1 MDTKALRQKILDLA
15 IRGKLVPQDPSDE
28 PASVLLEKIREE
40 KARMV
45 KDGKLKKKDIK
56 NDSIIYVGEDNL
68 HYEKFQ
74 DGTVKCIENEIPFE
88 LPEGW
93 AWSRLHPL
101 TIKIGAGSTPAGGA
115 AVYSNS
121 GIKFIRS
128 QNVYDNGLVL
138 NDVAYISEEIN
149 QKKSGSIVKPQDILL
164 NITGGS
170 IGRCAL
176 VPDDFD
182 IANVNQH
189 VLIIRLVEVSLRQYI
204 HSVII
209 SPYIQEQILSKQVGS
224 GRGGLSAE
232 TTSSFLI
239 PIPPIQEQYAIQDK
253 LQQCIS
259 CVSEIAIEKTNIINL
274 VSKAKDKILD
284 LAIRGQLVP
293 QDPNDE
299 PASVLLDHIRAEK
312 DELVKQGKI
321 KRDKKESIIFKG
333 EDNSYYLQSGEL
345 IESLRDWGF
354 EELPDTWSIC
364 CLGELCDYGNCINV
378 DTSNIDDSAWMLD
391 LEDIEKDTGIVL
403 QKIRKAER
411 NAASTKHLFHKGQ
424 VLYSKLRPYLN
435 KVVLADED
443 GYCTSEILPLEF
455 ERNILPQYARYYLM
469 SPAFLGYANKCSY
482 GVKMPRL
489 GTADGKKAVMSIPPL
504 NEQVRIVATIE
515 QSFAQL
521 NSIVNNLS

>member
-1 MDTKALRQKILDLA
+1 MTGSAQPKMTQDKMNSILVSLPPYNEQKRLCQHLNELLAVVNNIEYGKEEVLTFVSKVKAKILDLA
-15 IRGKLVPQDPSDE
+15 IRGE
-28 PASVLLEKIREE
+28 
-40 KARMV
+40 
-45 KDGKLKKKDIK
+45 
-56 NDSIIYVGEDNL
+56 
-68 HYEKFQ
+68 
-74 DGTVKCIENEIPFE
+74 
-88 LPEGW
+88 
-93 AWSRLHPL
+93 
-101 TIKIGAGSTPAGGA
+101 
-115 AVYSNS
+115 
-121 GIKFIRS
+121 
-128 QNVYDNGLVL
+128 
-138 NDVAYISEEIN
+138 
-149 QKKSGSIVKPQDILL
+149 
-164 NITGGS
+164 
-170 IGRCAL
+170 
-176 VPDDFD
+176 
-182 IANVNQH
+182 
-189 VLIIRLVEVSLRQYI
+189 
-204 HSVII
+204 
-209 SPYIQEQILSKQVGS
+209 
-224 GRGGLSAE
+224 
-232 TTSSFLI
+232 
-239 PIPPIQEQYAIQDK
+239 
-253 LQQCIS
+253 
-259 CVSEIAIEKTNIINL
+259 
-274 VSKAKDKILD
+274 
-284 LAIRGQLVP
+284 LVP

-299 PASVLLDHIRAEK
+299 PASVLLERIRAEK
-312 DELVKQGKI
+312 EELVKQGKI

-345 IESLRDWGF
+345 VESLRDWGF

-378 DTSNIDDSAWMLD
+378 DAANIDDSAWMLD

-469 SPAFLGYANKCSY
+469 SPAFLRYANKCSY

-489 GTADGKKAVMSIPPL
+489 GTADGKKAVISIPPL

>member
-1 MDTKALRQKILDLA
+1 M
-15 IRGKLVPQDPSDE
+15 
-28 PASVLLEKIREE
+28 
-40 KARMV
+40 
-45 KDGKLKKKDIK
+45 
-56 NDSIIYVGEDNL
+56 
-68 HYEKFQ
+68 
-74 DGTVKCIENEIPFE
+74 KCIENEITFE

>member
-1 MDTKALRQKILDLA
+1 M
-15 IRGKLVPQDPSDE
+15 
-28 PASVLLEKIREE
+28 
-40 KARMV
+40 
-45 KDGKLKKKDIK
+45 
-56 NDSIIYVGEDNL
+56 
-68 HYEKFQ
+68 
-74 DGTVKCIENEIPFE
+74 KCIENEIPFE